1 MRTRFNLLALSS
13 GLILS
18 AGLAFGQKDPAPKSP
33 KEAEALQAIQKAT
46 TADDQIKA
54 IENVLTNFAD
64 TEFKVFLLQ
73 SAMQLS
79 ENKGDLA
86 QITTYAERTLEAD
99 PKNVYAEVTLASE
112 IASHTREFDLDKEEK
127 LAKADK
133 YAKAALSD
141 VKTFPKQSSKITDEQ
156 WDKERKNL
164 TGQAYAAE
172 GLMAMARKKYDDA
185 VTQFKASVDAS
196 GVPDPNTTFRLGEA
210 YLKAGKTDDAIATF
224 DKVIAMPD
232 ASPQVKQYATTRK
245 ADAVKLKGSA
255 APPAAAPPAA
265 APTPVPAP
273 AKP

>member
-1 MRTRFNLLALSS
+1 MKNKGKLFVLAG
-13 GLILS
+13 GLIVSLG
-18 AGLAFGQKDPAPKSP
+18 AALGQKDPQPKSP

-46 TADDQIKA
+46 TPDEQIKA

-64 TEFKVFLLQ
+64 TEYKVFLLQ

-133 YAKAALSD
+133 YAKAALND
-141 VKTFPKQSSKITDEQ
+141 IKTFPKQSSRITDEQ
-156 WDKERKNL
+156 WDKEKKNL
-164 TGQAYAAE
+164 TAQAYAAE
-172 GLMAMARKKYDDA
+172 GLMAMVRKKYDDA
-185 VTQFKASVDAS
+185 ITQFKAAVDAS

-210 YLKAGKTDDAIATF
+210 YLKAGKTD
-224 DKVIAMPD
+224 
-232 ASPQVKQYATTRK
+232 
-245 ADAVKLKGSA
+245 
-255 APPAAAPPAA
+255 
-265 APTPVPAP
+265 
-273 AKP
+273 